1 MAIKTALLILFS
13 AANTYGVT
21 IEADEDGNIIA
32 AVEVGK
38 KVWAITAYIIYTC
51 SSLCKGNEFGKMNT
65 AVYICIINKRSLPR
79 PIIFF
84 QCTVARL
91 RRRQCTCGFACGSET
106 CAKGSCREQCITWD
120 KCKLRCRLDKCC
132 STSCWFDSVSL
143 SVLTFYYIYIEMQRG
158 YDCFCKHKFS
168 IPRSPYL
175 HEWTDERIT
184 KYAQQNALPPWFI
197 PSRAPLKHQNLMCDV
212 SVCAHAYFTFLS
224 SSILQSAGRNRK
236 ECQSICCQNC

>member
-13 AANTYGVT
+13 AANTYGAT

-51 SSLCKGNEFGKMNT
+51 SSLCKEKNLERWIQP
-65 AVYICIINKRSLPR
+65 YIYVLLIKDLSHAPYF
-79 PIIFF
+79 FF

-224 SSILQSAGRNRK
+224 FSILQSAGRNRK